1 MTLRDSD
8 AGGRVAPEQAEV
20 AAFLSAP
27 GTWTSDPGKIA
38 RIDTHGAHVFMAGD
52 RAFKIKRAVKYAYMD
67 FSTLQLRRCAL
78 ERELEVNREAAPD
91 IYLRVSAITREQDG
105 SLCIDGGGVPVE
117 FGLLMQRFDQS
128 QLLSRQLACGR
139 LGSDVAKMLAD
150 AVFESHARASVAT
163 REDGRSAFEAI
174 ISELAHA
181 LPGAGEKEGPAD
193 DFARTAGTLLDQH
206 HALLSERAR
215 AGFVRRCHG
224 DLHLDN
230 VVMWHGRPTLFD
242 AIEFNEQIATVDT
255 LYDLAF
261 LLMDLERHDARQAAN
276 EVMNRYL
283 WRSGAR
289 LDLQGLAAM
298 PLFLGLR
305 AGIRAMVATQRAA
318 LSANEE
324 RGHTIEKARLT
335 LDAGLRFMTPPAPR
349 IIAVGGF
356 SGTGKSTLAAQLAPR
371 IGAVPGAVHLRSD
384 LERKS
389 MAGVAETERLPASAY
404 TAEAAAK
411 VYDLLIEK
419 SVVVLK
425 AGHAVVVDAVF
436 SKPEERAAIEAAA
449 AQLGATFTGLWLEVG
464 VEEMVR
470 RVEARQGDASDATVD
485 VVQTQLARGAGIV
498 GWQRLD
504 AGGSPAATLAA
515 ALPFV

>member
-1 MTLRDSD
+1 MTRGDSE
-8 AGGRVAPEQAEV
+8 AGGRVAPEQAKVV
-20 AAFLSAP
+20 ALLSDP
-27 GTWTSDPGKIA
+27 GTWRCDPGKIA
-38 RIDTHGAHVFMAGD
+38 RIDTHGAHVFLAGD
-52 RAFKIKRAVKYAYMD
+52 LAFKIKRAVKYAYMD
-67 FSTLQLRRCAL
+67 FSTLQLRRAAL

-91 IYLRVSAITREQDG
+91 IYQRVSAITREQDG
-105 SLCIDGGGVPVE
+105 SLCIEGRGVPVE
-117 FGLLMQRFDQS
+117 FGLRMQRFDQS
-128 QLLSRQLACGR
+128 QLLSRQLAAGR
-139 LGSDVAKMLAD
+139 LGSDVAKMLGD
-150 AVFESHARASVAT
+150 AVFESHARARVAS
-163 REDGRSAFEAI
+163 REDGRSAFDAI

-181 LPGAGEKEGPAD
+181 LPGADEDGGAAD
-193 DFARTAGTLLDQH
+193 DFVRTAGTLLDGH

-242 AIEFNEQIATVDT
+242 AIEFDEEIATVDT

-261 LLMDLERHDARQAAN
+261 LLMDLERHEARQAAN

-305 AGIRAMVATQRAA
+305 AGIRAMVAAQRAA
-318 LSANEE
+318 LSADEE
-324 RGHTIEKARLT
+324 RVHALRKARLT
-335 LDAGLRFMTPPAPR
+335 LAAGLRLMVPPAPR
-349 IIAVGGF
+349 MIAIGGF

-419 SVVVLK
+419 SAVVLE
-425 AGHAVVVDAVF
+425 AGQAVVVDAVF
-436 SKPEERAAIEAAA
+436 SKPEERAAIEAVA
-449 AQLGATFTGLWLEVG
+449 AQQGAAFTGLWLEVP
-464 VEEMVR
+464 VEEMIR
-470 RVEARQGDASDATVD
+470 RVKGRKGDASDATAD
-485 VVQTQLARGAGIV
+485 VVQTQLARGAGAV
-498 GWQRLD
+498 EWQQVD

-515 ALPFV
+515 ALRLI